1 MKSCRESLVS
11 AYSDV
16 TVDISDDAA
25 LQVLA
30 DIVFMEIA
38 LSGQEN
44 GEFQGVRE
52 KLVEKVRESP
62 I

>member
-1 MKSCRESLVS
+1 M
-11 AYSDV
+11 
-16 TVDISDDAA
+16 VDISNNAA

-38 LSGQEN
+38 LSGEKI

-52 KLVEKVRESP
+52 KLLEKVWESP